1 MQPKVGVI
9 PECGRTLNINQ
20 SFYIECRKGAGIYD
34 KKNRI
39 LFLYLMALAWLEF
52 VLNLAKF
59 EVWGNS
65 NYVNSLGKG
74 PMKLCLAYKSP
85 EK

>member
-20 SFYIECRKGAGIYD
+20 SFYIECKKGTGIYD

-59 EVWGNS
+59 EVWGNN

-74 PMKLCLAYKSP
+74 PMKLRLAYKSP

>member
-20 SFYIECRKGAGIYD
+20 SFYIEGKKGAGIYD

-39 LFLYLMALAWLEF
+39 LFLYLMALA
-52 VLNLAKF
+52 
-59 EVWGNS
+59 
-65 NYVNSLGKG
+65 
-74 PMKLCLAYKSP
+74 
-85 EK
+85 

>member
-1 MQPKVGVI
+1 MITVGERHEKFLQKKGYPFMCDLKHQRNLCMMYHKVGVT

-39 LFLYLMALAWLEF
+39 LFLYLMALA
-52 VLNLAKF
+52 
-59 EVWGNS
+59 
-65 NYVNSLGKG
+65 
-74 PMKLCLAYKSP
+74 
-85 EK
+85 